1 MKKIRDL
8 HKQILTK
15 DLIDLLYSIQQI
27 DTNKDNF
34 IVIECYQHQEL
45 YEYGKITDIDL
56 MNTIN
61 WEDIRQNLEFDFEP
75 IVTKDSE
82 IEIRFIFHI
91 ICMDCLKKFEITNED
106 IYFTNF
112 EVNDTS
118 SYENQEQQIIN
129 QLEQKIKTKEIVLDE
144 WIEY

>member
-112 EVNDTS
+112 EVNNTS
-118 SYENQEQQIIN
+118 SYENQEQQIID

>member
-27 DTNKDNF
+27 DTHKDNF

-45 YEYGKITDIDL
+45 YEYGKITDINL

-61 WEDIRQNLEFDFEP
+61 WENIRQNLELDFEP

-82 IEIRFIFHI
+82 IEIRFIFQI

-118 SYENQEQQIIN
+118 SYENQDQQIID